1 MREREREG
9 KEGGGKKKEKLT
21 FTILRERRSKKKR
34 RKRSGWPTGIPGSLL
49 RFQISEK
56 LMFAV
61 KEYEKHLR
69 PRAIDRLTNRGTLIQ
84 LYHDNV
90 TIRSEITI
98 KA

>member
-1 MREREREG
+1 
-9 KEGGGKKKEKLT
+9 
-21 FTILRERRSKKKR
+21 
-34 RKRSGWPTGIPGSLL
+34 
-49 RFQISEK
+49 
-56 LMFAV
+56 MFAV

-84 LYHDNV
+84 LYHDNA